1 MILTYWDQKTSA
13 NHYISKTYHRLK
25 SNLLKNLTHSSF
37 ITIFAYNGFQ
47 SVVQLSEE
55 AKDKSN
61 VPKSIAGSLGVSAVI
76 YALIAISIISLIGV
90 KKGSSSV
97 NPISDAF
104 SVVFGG
110 RGKDIV
116 VIIAIICLTN
126 TFLIAT
132 LSRSRLLQKLADRG
146 IAPKVFTKLTSLQKV
161 LGLEKF
167 TNGNA
172 NNGNAVANN
181 GNANNGNA
189 VADNGNAVANNS
201 ANEPVTL
208 PILAIITV
216 SVVTYILTFIKRA
229 IEALAK
235 ITSGFIFF
243 IFTVVNFW

>member
-1 MILTYWDQKTSA
+1 M
-13 NHYISKTYHRLK
+13 
-25 SNLLKNLTHSSF
+25 
-37 ITIFAYNGFQ
+37 
-47 SVVQLSEE
+47 
-55 AKDKSN
+55 
-61 VPKSIAGSLGVSAVI
+61 
-76 YALIAISIISLIGV
+76 
-90 KKGSSSV
+90 
-97 NPISDAF
+97 F

-181 GNANNGNA
+181 GNA
-189 VADNGNAVANNS
+189 VANNGNAVANNS

-216 SVVTYILTFIKRA
+216 SVVTYILTFIKKGA

-243 IFTVVNFW
+243 IFTVVNFLVIFQYFTKRTPEEQRIFDEKEKHAPFLRGFPWYSVIGIIITLYYLFSSPYYLSNLK